1 MINVISVEPMADG
14 WAVRHPKVGNP
25 QLFLSGARAEE
36 TAINLGSRLAEAG
49 QTTEVVIYLRGG
61 LVGGRFICKA
71 DGGRVA
77 AV

>member
-14 WAVRHPKVGNP
+14 WAVRHPRVGNP

-61 LVGGRFICKA
+61 SVGGRFICKA
-71 DGGRVA
+71 EEASQAGV
-77 AV
+77 

>member
-1 MINVISVEPMADG
+1 MINVISVQPLADG
-14 WAVRHPKVGNP
+14 WAVSHPRVGNP

-36 TAINLGSRLAEAG
+36 MAISLGSRLAEAG

-71 DGGRVA
+71 DGAIEVPL
-77 AV
+77 